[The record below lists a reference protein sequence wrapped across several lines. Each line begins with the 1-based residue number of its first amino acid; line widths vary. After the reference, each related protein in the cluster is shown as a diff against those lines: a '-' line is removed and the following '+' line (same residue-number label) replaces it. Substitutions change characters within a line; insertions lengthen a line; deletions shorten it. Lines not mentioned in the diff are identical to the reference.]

1 MVALVNPLSLENP
14 PAQSLAANGPG
25 HRFGVA
31 SIRLHNFRNYTDVSL
46 AVHAPMIVL
55 TGPNGAGKTSL
66 LEAVS
71 LLAPGRGLRRAKPLE
86 WHRTAADGAKAAW
99 AMQCRVDGP
108 LAPAD
113 LRLSAA
119 VGERRT
125 LSIDGLPARA
135 QTQLSEHAAVVWLTP
150 AMDDLFRA
158 SPGERRRFLD
168 RLVFAYDPAHLS
180 RVNAFEKA
188 MRERAELLRVDRND
202 GSWLDGVETVMAE
215 QAVAI
220 VAARADTLERLAREL
235 AVGDDDKQIFPTA
248 RMGLAGTL
256 EDYFAQEQTALR
268 VEDWYRGQLRAA
280 RPRDADA
287 GVTTLGPHRA
297 DLIVQ
302 HGQSGL
308 EAAQCSTGEQK
319 ALLISIVLS
328 HARMLTRDRQVP
340 LLLLLDDVVSYLD
353 ANRRDALL
361 RRLAGLS
368 AQIWI
373 TGTDPDAFAA
383 ARTHAQVVPVD
394 DGRLPTL

>member
-1 MVALVNPLSLENP
+1 MVVPVNPLSLESP
-14 PAQSLAANGPG
+14 PAHALTGTCPA

-31 SIRLHNFRNYTDVSL
+31 SVRLSQFRNYADVSL
-46 AVHAPMIVL
+46 VVQAPMIVL

-86 WHRTAADGAKAAW
+86 WHRTAADGTKAAW
-99 AMQCRVDGP
+99 AMLCRVNGP
-108 LAPAD
+108 LAPSN
-113 LRLSAA
+113 LRLGAE

-135 QTQLSEHAAVVWLTP
+135 QTLLSQHAAVVWLTP

-168 RLVFAYDPAHLS
+168 RLVFAYDPAHLT

-188 MRERAELLRVDRND
+188 MRERAELLRTDRND

-220 VAARADTLERLAREL
+220 VAARADTLERLAHEL
-235 AVGDDDKQIFPTA
+235 ATCDDGERVFSA
-248 RMGLAGTL
+248 AGLGLAGTL
-256 EDYFAQEQTALR
+256 ENYFAQEQTAVR

-280 RPRDADA
+280 RLRDADA

-302 HGQSGL
+302 HGQSGR

-319 ALLISIVLS
+319 ALLISIIFS
-328 HARMLTRDRQVP
+328 HARILTRERQVP
-340 LLLLLDDVVSYLD
+340 LLLLLDDVVSFLD

-373 TGTDPDAFAA
+373 TGTDPNAFVA
-383 ARTHAQVVPVD
+383 ARTHAQMVSVD
-394 DGRLPTL
+394 GGRLPSL